1 MDFTEKNDFIEKVSF
16 GSNFAYIMNEN
27 NPFLSTEYKVLQ
39 SQTEDRFVR
48 CMKLI
53 YNGKIQLYYLTDEL
67 KTLAEIIPAIDA
79 EKFMIIACNLFAG
92 IISVKNNGFL
102 SCQNLDISFDRI
114 IIDQGTY
121 SVRLVYLPI
130 SQKFYKDMFTF
141 ENTLRMNLIEF
152 IRNTPSIDSSM
163 TADFLVA
170 LSNSTLTLE
179 NIYENIKF
187 NSKNQAEEKNNQIV
201 STTTKSE
208 KMKLIAQNTPVP
220 LEIEITK
227 NEFILGRKQELVDGV
242 IAVSKMIGRTHCKI
256 IKNKNCFA
264 IIDLQSANGTYVNG
278 VRLQPNNPCPIK
290 NGDLIRLSNCE
301 LQAIIC

>member
-1 MDFTEKNDFIEKVSF
+1 MDFTEKNDFIEKVSL
-16 GSNFAYIMNEN
+16 GSNFAYIINEN
-27 NPFLSTEYKVLQ
+27 NTFLSTEYKVLH

-53 YNGKIQLYYLTDEL
+53 YNGKIQLYYLTDGL

-79 EKFMIIACNLFAG
+79 EKFMIIACNLFAD

-114 IIDQGTY
+114 IIDQSTY

-152 IRNTPSIDSSM
+152 IRNTPSIDSPRI
-163 TADFLVA
+163 ADFLVA

-179 NIYENIKF
+179 DIYENIKF

-242 IAVSKMIGRTHCKI
+242 ITVSKMIGRTHCKI
-256 IKNKNCFA
+256 IKSKNCFA

-290 NGDLIRLSNCE
+290 NGDLIRLANCE
-301 LQAIIC
+301 LQAVIC